1 MPCSHS
7 LVICAANRLIPLNY
21 LSRLCKRT
29 LRSRGFTLIEIMV
42 VVVIMGVLAALV
54 VPRLMG
60 RTDDARILAAKQDI
74 ATLMQALKLY
84 RLDNQRYPTNEQG
97 LQALVAKP
105 SGGPAPPNWKAG
117 GYLDR
122 LNKDPWGNP
131 YQYQSPGSHGEVDVY
146 SYGADGKPGGTGN
159 DADIGSWSE

>member
-1 MPCSHS
+1 MPI
-7 LVICAANRLIPLNY
+7 LVLF
-21 LSRLCKRT
+21 LSRQR
-29 LRSRGFTLIEIMV
+29 RSCAHGFTLIEIMV
-42 VVVIMGVLAALV
+42 VVVIMGVLAALL

-60 RTDDARILAAKQDI
+60 RTDDARIIAAKQDI

-97 LQALVAKP
+97 LQALISKP

-131 YQYQSPGSHGEVDVY
+131 YEYRSPGSHGDVDVY
-146 SYGADGKPGGTGN
+146 SFGADGKPGGTGN
-159 DADIGSWSE
+159 DADIGSWSD

>member
-1 MPCSHS
+1 
-7 LVICAANRLIPLNY
+7 
-21 LSRLCKRT
+21 
-29 LRSRGFTLIEIMV
+29 
-42 VVVIMGVLAALV
+42 
-54 VPRLMG
+54 MG

-146 SYGADGKPGGTGN
+146 SYGADGKPGGTAN

>member
-1 MPCSHS
+1 
-7 LVICAANRLIPLNY
+7 
-21 LSRLCKRT
+21 
-29 LRSRGFTLIEIMV
+29 MV
-42 VVVIMGVLAALV
+42 VVVIMGVLAALL

-146 SYGADGKPGGTGN
+146 SYGADGKPGGTAN

>member
-1 MPCSHS
+1 
-7 LVICAANRLIPLNY
+7 
-21 LSRLCKRT
+21 
-29 LRSRGFTLIEIMV
+29 MV
-42 VVVIMGVLAALV
+42 VVVIMGVLAALL

-60 RTDDARILAAKQDI
+60 RTDDARIIAAKQDI

-97 LQALVAKP
+97 LQALISKP

-131 YQYQSPGSHGEVDVY
+131 YEYRSPGSHGEVDVY
-146 SYGADGKPGGTGN
+146 SFGADGKPGGTGN
-159 DADIGSWSE
+159 DADIGSWSD

>member
-1 MPCSHS
+1 MPFIFLSPS
-7 LVICAANRLIPLNY
+7 YPL
-21 LSRLCKRT
+21 LSRA
-29 LRSRGFTLIEIMV
+29 RGFTLIEIMV

-60 RTDDARILAAKQDI
+60 RADDARIFAAKQDI

-97 LQALVAKP
+97 LQALVTRP
-105 SGGPAPPNWKAG
+105 SGGPAPPNWKSG

-131 YQYQSPGSHGEVDVY
+131 YQYQSPGSRAEVDVY
-146 SYGADGKPGGTGN
+146 SYGADGKSGGTGN